1 MAYNVEGFDDFNRL
15 SDYVKENN
23 DVILR
28 DIVFGGEYGN
38 TVPLMQK
45 ELGVKGTAK
54 IHPATISAVLQDVA
68 EKGMECGF
76 TPEGDLNIAEVT
88 VETKQYK
95 VNTQFCPEKLIGK
108 FAEYKVRVGANPDAL
123 PFEAEIVEGLVK
135 DINRQIEDGVW
146 QKLGDAATKNFSF
159 EEVGATSAYDKVMAT
174 YMRMDESML
183 EDGIVFVSPSLFREY
198 VKDLVDKN
206 LYHYNPAD
214 GALEEI
220 FIPGASVKVRK
231 ARGIKD
237 NITYGTSPKNMIYAT
252 DFMSNAEEVKV
263 WFSDDDDVYK
273 VKVRFNYGATFIFPN
288 LVTSGR

>member
-1 MAYNVEGFDDFNRL
+1 MAYNVDALGA
-15 SDYVKENN
+15 YVAENK
-23 DVILR
+23 DIILK

-54 IHPATISAVLQDVA
+54 IHPATISAVLQEVN
-68 EKGMECGF
+68 GECGF
-76 TPEGDLNIAEVT
+76 NAQGDLNIADVT
-88 VETKQYK
+88 IVTKQYK
-95 VNTQFCPEKLIGK
+95 VNSEFCAEKLIGK
-108 FAEYKVRVGANPDAL
+108 FAEYKVRVGANEDAL

-135 DINRQIEDGVW
+135 DINRQIEKGVW
-146 QKLGDAATKNFSF
+146 EQLAAVEGINTFTFSKSDAS
-159 EEVGATSAYDKVMAT
+159 VYDKVMEV
-174 YMRMDESML
+174 YMKMDESML
-183 EDGIVFVSPSLFREY
+183 EDGIIFLSPSYFRSY

-231 ARGIKD
+231 ANGITEGNANK
-237 NITYGTSPKNMIYAT
+237 IWGTSAKNMVYAT
-252 DFMSNAEEVKV
+252 DFMGNAEEVKV
-263 WFSDDDDVYK
+263 WFSDDADTYR

-288 LVTSGR
+288 LVVKGEN

>member
-1 MAYNVEGFDDFNRL
+1 MAYNVEGFGDFNKL

-45 ELGVKGTAK
+45 ELGVKGSAK
-54 IHPATISAVLQDVA
+54 IHPATISALLKEVNGD
-68 EKGMECGF
+68 CGF
-76 TPEGDLNIAEVT
+76 TPEGDLNIAEVEIT
-88 VETKQYK
+88 TKQYK

-146 QKLGDAATKNFSF
+146 QKLGEAATTNFSF
-159 EEVGATSAYDKVMAT
+159 EEAGATSAYDKVMAT

-183 EDGIVFVSPSLFREY
+183 EDGIIFVSPSLFREY
-198 VKDLVDKN
+198 IKDLVDKN

-220 FIPGASVKVRK
+220 FIPGAGVKVRK
-231 ARGIKD
+231 ARGLKG
-237 NITYGTSPKNMIYAT
+237 NTTYGTSPKNMIYAT
-252 DFMSNAEEVKV
+252 DFMGNNEEVKV